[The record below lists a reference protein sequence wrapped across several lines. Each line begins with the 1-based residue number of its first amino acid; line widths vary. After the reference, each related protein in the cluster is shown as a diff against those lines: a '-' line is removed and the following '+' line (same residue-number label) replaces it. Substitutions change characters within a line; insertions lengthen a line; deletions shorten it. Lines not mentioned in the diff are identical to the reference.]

1 MSEAPL
7 PSRPRLGEHV
17 LARKHLVEDEPRV
30 LLHDT
35 RTGRSLQIGTREW
48 GLLAAADGTRDL
60 DGILLAAAREG
71 AHARRGA
78 LEAFLAQLHAA
89 GLLEDGLGEATG
101 PTEAPP
107 DAGRPLDVL
116 PDFSLHCDGRGS
128 CCRIYASV
136 IFGPVE
142 AARARSLLPMI
153 LDGGARHER
162 AFLPERGSAATG
174 GSAVALSDGRC
185 IYLDDAG
192 RCGLHAL
199 GGPAA
204 KPLGCSLFPASFI
217 DDGERIRVSV
227 SVECACVQRS
237 VGREGGSPLIPSSM
251 RVRGD
256 LDEAVFIET
265 LPAQAP
271 ITPAVAA
278 PRDEIRAWFA
288 RLSRLTPAGDLAAAL
303 WSLGDA
309 VAGAGLS
316 PGALGSF
323 EQPKALSA
331 AAIRPFIEAL
341 HRRASL
347 REREDEAFRSERDLA
362 RRATRWIGL
371 ATSALLAPGAL
382 ESLIAERP
390 AAPEGEAFYLRAALH
405 GYRLLG
411 DLPLATALQ
420 DRAARLLVAR
430 ALEVMFKGQ
439 EPDEPAADAPLALVE
454 AMLRGH
460 GLDAY
465 AYELG

>member
-1 MSEAPL
+1 MSEGSL
-7 PSRPRLGEHV
+7 PSRPRLGSHV
-17 LARKHLVEDEPRV
+17 LARKHLVDDEPRV

-35 RTGRSLQIGTREW
+35 RTGRLLQIGTREW

-60 DGILLAAAREG
+60 AGILLAASREG
-71 AHARRGA
+71 AYARREA
-78 LEAFLAQLHAA
+78 LGAFLSQLHAA
-89 GLLEDGLGEATG
+89 GLLEDGLSEATG
-101 PTEAPP
+101 ANEAPP

-153 LDGGARHER
+153 LDSGARHER
-162 AFLPERGSAATG
+162 AFLPDRGSAETG
-174 GSAVALSDGRC
+174 GSAVALRDGRC

-192 RCGLHAL
+192 RCGLHAR
-199 GGPAA
+199 GGPSA
-204 KPLGCSLFPASFI
+204 KPLGCNLYPASFI
-217 DDGERIRVSV
+217 DDGERVRVSV
-227 SVECACVQRS
+227 SVECACILRS
-237 VGREGGSPLIPSSM
+237 VGRAGGAPLIPSEV

-265 LPAQAP
+265 LPARAR
-271 ITPAVAA
+271 ITSATAA

-288 RLSRLTPAGDLAAAL
+288 RLASLTPAGDLAAAL

-309 VAGAGLS
+309 VALAGLA
-316 PGALGSF
+316 PDALGSF
-323 EQPKALSA
+323 EQPKALTA
-331 AAIRPFIEAL
+331 AAVRPFIEAL

-347 REREDEAFRSERDLA
+347 REREDTAFRSERDLA
-362 RRATRWIGL
+362 RCATRWIGL

-382 ESLIAERP
+382 ASLIAEP
-390 AAPEGEAFYLRAALH
+390 AAAPEGEAFYLRAALH

-420 DRAARLLVAR
+420 DRAARILVAR
-430 ALEVMFKGQ
+430 ALGVMFEGLR
-439 EPDEPAADAPLALVE
+439 PDDPAADEPLALVE

-465 AYELG
+465 AYDLG